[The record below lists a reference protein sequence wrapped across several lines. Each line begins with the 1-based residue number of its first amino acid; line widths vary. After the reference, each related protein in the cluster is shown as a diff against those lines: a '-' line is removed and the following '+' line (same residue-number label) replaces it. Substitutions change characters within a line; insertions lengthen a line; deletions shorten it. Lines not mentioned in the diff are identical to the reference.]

1 MKRIGT
7 GIWLMYYYGCTIV
20 IDEGFK
26 EITVGTPKSQ
36 VIKYQFEDTPT
47 IEDLEQIQ
55 GLILEAYGPQ
65 AA

>member
-1 MKRIGT
+1 
-7 GIWLMYYYGCTIV
+7 MYYYGCTIV
-20 IDEGFK
+20 INEGFK